1 VELGELVG
9 VKVGSSSTKLG
20 AILGITV
27 SLGAWLGTSVE
38 SEDRLGTILGAVL
51 GFTDSLRA
59 WLGT

>member
-1 VELGELVG
+1 M
-9 VKVGSSSTKLG
+9 LG
-20 AILGITV
+20 AMLRFTD
-27 SLGAWLGTSVE
+27 SLGAWLGTSLE